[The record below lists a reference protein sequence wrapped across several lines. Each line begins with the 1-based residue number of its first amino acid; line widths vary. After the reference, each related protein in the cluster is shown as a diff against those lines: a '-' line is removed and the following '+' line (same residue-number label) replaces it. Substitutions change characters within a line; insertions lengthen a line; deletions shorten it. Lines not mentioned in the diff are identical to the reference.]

1 MSNDAQNE
9 TIRLL
14 GDAVRKKVVKEIKYT
29 GMYGLSVDTTPD
41 LARLDQLANI
51 IRYVKETDPT
61 EKLLALRHVSA
72 KTGVATA
79 QDIVKVLQESTFN
92 TSQLVSQSH
101 NFTKTI

>member
-1 MSNDAQNE
+1 M
-9 TIRLL
+9 
-14 GDAVRKKVVKEIKYT
+14 VKEVKYT
-29 GMYGLSVDTTPD
+29 GMYGLPVDATPD
-41 LARLDQLANI
+41 LSWLDQLADV

-61 EKLLALRHVSA
+61 KQLLALRHVSA

-79 QDIVKVLQESTFN
+79 EDMVRVLQESTFN